1 MTESNERRAAASE
14 HLEMA
19 QRDLANV
26 PGLPNGTKSR
36 HVGVVGILGAGT
48 MGTGIA
54 MNFAAIGVPT
64 FLVDTTDTAI
74 QRGLASIQRNYA
86 SAVAKGKL
94 TAREQEQ
101 RSASIVMA
109 TDDSVLSQ
117 CDLVIEAVF
126 ENLEIKQQVCKRLG
140 TICKPGATIASNT
153 STLDVNILAQASG
166 RPADF

>member
-140 TICKPGATIASNT
+140 TICKPGAIIASNT

>member
-1 MTESNERRAAASE
+1 MTESNERRAAAPE

-74 QRGLASIQRNYA
+74 QRGLAW
-86 SAVAKGKL
+86 
-94 TAREQEQ
+94 
-101 RSASIVMA
+101 
-109 TDDSVLSQ
+109 
-117 CDLVIEAVF
+117 
-126 ENLEIKQQVCKRLG
+126 
-140 TICKPGATIASNT
+140 
-153 STLDVNILAQASG
+153 LAG
-166 RPADF
+166 